1 MPRTRVQVLAA
12 SRGVICIHLSLD
24 FLLISVIFV
33 YQCRLSN
40 YERTHNLR
48 YTRNDNLHILMV
60 IFRQSS
66 YPSFQRYFFCNI
78 GTAVVSTLGR
88 QATRIGSSATHTV
101 YAAETSGYRNGTRPD
116 TQVKGPRNPMP

>member
-12 SRGVICIHLSLD
+12 SRGVICTYLFLD

-33 YQCRLSN
+33 YQCRLSS
-40 YERTHNLR
+40 YERTHSLR

-78 GTAVVSTLGR
+78 GTVMVSTLGR
-88 QATRIGSSATHTV
+88 QATHIGSSATHTV
-101 YAAETSGYRNGTRPD
+101 YAAETSGYRNGTHPD
-116 TQVKGPRNPMP
+116 TQVKRPRNQMP